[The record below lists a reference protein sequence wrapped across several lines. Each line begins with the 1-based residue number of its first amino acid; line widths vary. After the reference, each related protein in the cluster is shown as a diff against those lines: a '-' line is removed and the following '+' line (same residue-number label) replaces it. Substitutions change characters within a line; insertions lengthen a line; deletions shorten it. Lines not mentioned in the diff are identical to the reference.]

1 MQGYIAFAVDLQFT
15 AAHEAPHDDGRD
27 APARQPDWCHVS
39 EVLSEVL
46 ALAHAAS
53 AFHAHAEHSAAL
65 SMNATASLPHVSHG
79 SLPDSEQAAHGI
91 STGPHGQ
98 LPVECV
104 QLGSRT
110 CTHVRPAQ

>member
-1 MQGYIAFAVDLQFT
+1 MQNRRNHELPSAGE
-15 AAHEAPHDDGRD
+15 AAQQRADESLRGRD
-27 APARQPDWCHVS
+27 LTHVS
-39 EVLSEVL
+39 QILDQVL
-46 ALAHAAS
+46 ALVHAAS
-53 AFHAHAEHSAAL
+53 ALHAHAEHSAAL